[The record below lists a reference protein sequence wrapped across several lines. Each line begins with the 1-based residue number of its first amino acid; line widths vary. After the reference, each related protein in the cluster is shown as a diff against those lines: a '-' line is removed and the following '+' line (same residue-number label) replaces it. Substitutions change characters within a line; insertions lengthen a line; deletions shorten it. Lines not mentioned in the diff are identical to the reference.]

1 MIVYFDTSALVKAY
15 VAESGSAHVQTL
27 MATPNIQ
34 PGSLI
39 ILEVEMAAALH
50 KATRLFR
57 LDEATLNAAWQVFL
71 ADWSAFAR
79 IEVAEALVRR
89 ASQLALKHS
98 LRGYDAL
105 HLAAALDWQ
114 DYIGEPVTLAT
125 FDRELWQAALQTG
138 LTAWP
143 EQLAE

>member
-114 DYIGEPVTLAT
+114 DHIGEPVTLAHS
-125 FDRELWQAALQTG
+125 
-138 LTAWP
+138 TANSGRRRFRRV
-143 EQLAE
+143 